1 MFPSLHSQGEKGWR
15 KGNKVRENKRSQAS
29 GQGLVGKAGRREK
42 RKIKEG
48 REEDRMVGEKM
59 RGKQASVQGCKVA
72 TSSFSVTVCSGPNLS
87 LGHCCACVWCMVHVC
102 VCLKLLGW
110 VL

>member
-1 MFPSLHSQGEKGWR
+1 MFPSLYSQGEKGWR

-29 GQGLVGKAGRREK
+29 GQGLVGKAGRK
-42 RKIKEG
+42 DEG
-48 REEDRMVGEKM
+48 E
-59 RGKQASVQGCKVA
+59 ASLSAGLQGSLLLLQCH
-72 TSSFSVTVCSGPNLS
+72 SLCSRPNLS
-87 LGHCCACVWCMVHVC
+87 LGHCCVCVWCMVHVC

>member
-1 MFPSLHSQGEKGWR
+1 MFPSLYSQGEKGWR
-15 KGNKVRENKRSQAS
+15 KGNKARENKRSQAS

-59 RGKQASVQGCKVA
+59 RGKQASMQGCKVA
-72 TSSFSVTVCSGPNLS
+72 SFSFSVIVSALGLTFPWATAVCVCG
-87 LGHCCACVWCMVHVC
+87 VWCMCVC
-102 VCLKLLGW
+102 V
-110 VL
+110 